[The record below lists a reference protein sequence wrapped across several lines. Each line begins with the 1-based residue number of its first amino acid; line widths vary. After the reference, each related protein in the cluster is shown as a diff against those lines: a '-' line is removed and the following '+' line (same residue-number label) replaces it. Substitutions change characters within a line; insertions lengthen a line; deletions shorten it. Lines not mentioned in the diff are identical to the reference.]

1 MSEQSKMIFQYIL
14 PAIIGSSVLTAIV
27 NQFFSSLAN
36 KKNDNLENITKE
48 RDLWRKKLREI
59 VKRLSIL
66 EDFQRKDIRLCLDE
80 IKTSINPYGEESWKG
95 RYKNYTGE
103 WVKNDGFVWVNIE
116 KIEKG
121 LNFNDYTN
129 WDEDKN
135 NLIYSIS
142 LLLKLDWERSKREI
156 KGNYLRKTS
165 FFLIIVY
172 ELLMCLFLKKM
183 LFFIYDNPGKGNI
196 ILILNVVIILA
207 LPILVRQALFNTSF
221 KPISTFFTVS
231 FLVVLV
237 PFLTFFTPF
246 YFSIANFSYELG
258 AILYVIYFL
267 IVALTASEVGTDY
280 GKMASYFEEIK
291 EREREEKEK
300 NVFFSSK
307 RLLSISLFLSLL
319 IFLIPSNWWIKLFIL
334 IISVILYVFYK
345 KVEAT

>member
-207 LPILVRQALFNTSF
+207 LPILVR
-221 KPISTFFTVS
+221 
-231 FLVVLV
+231 
-237 PFLTFFTPF
+237 
-246 YFSIANFSYELG
+246 
-258 AILYVIYFL
+258 
-267 IVALTASEVGTDY
+267 
-280 GKMASYFEEIK
+280 
-291 EREREEKEK
+291 
-300 NVFFSSK
+300 
-307 RLLSISLFLSLL
+307 
-319 IFLIPSNWWIKLFIL
+319 
-334 IISVILYVFYK
+334 
-345 KVEAT
+345 